1 MTILLIIAAVIAITY
16 LISMIVGALLYMAD
30 CLEAERNGEL

>member
-1 MTILLIIAAVIAITY
+1 MTVILIIAAVIAIAFVVDF
-16 LISMIVGALLYMAD
+16 IVGILFWMAD